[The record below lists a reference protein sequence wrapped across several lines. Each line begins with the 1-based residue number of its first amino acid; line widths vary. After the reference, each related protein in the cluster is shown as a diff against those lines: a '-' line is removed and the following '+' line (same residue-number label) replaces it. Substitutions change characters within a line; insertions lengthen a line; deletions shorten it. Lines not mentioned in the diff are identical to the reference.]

1 MRALWFCVALMPVL
15 AQADIYRWTDAQ
27 GKVHFS
33 ATPPAGAQRVEVR
46 PQVVERDAATRQRE
60 QRTQEYFDARREERT
75 AAAERAGQ
83 RQAALAEECGR
94 LRQQLSQLERGGRFY
109 RQDAGGGPVYL
120 SDAELDAIRREL
132 ASRSPNAAAEL
143 VPERRHRH
151 TGLQI
156 IAKCHYG
163 SSTTYPA
170 PSVAQLPE
178 GVQSHHR

>member
-75 AAAERAGQ
+75 AAAERA
-83 RQAALAEECGR
+83 ASAR
-94 LRQQLSQLERGGRFY
+94 LRWPRN
-109 RQDAGGGPVYL
+109 AGACGNSCP
-120 SDAELDAIRREL
+120 S
-132 ASRSPNAAAEL
+132 SNAAAASIG
-143 VPERRHRH
+143 R
-151 TGLQI
+151 T
-156 IAKCHYG
+156 
-163 SSTTYPA
+163 PA
-170 PSVAQLPE
+170 A
-178 GVQSHHR
+178 GRFI

>member
-46 PQVVERDAATRQRE
+46 PQVVERDAAPRQRE

-83 RQAALAEECGR
+83 RPAARAEECGR
-94 LRQQLSQLERGGRFY
+94 LRQQLSQLARGGRFY

-132 ASRSPNAAAEL
+132 ASRES
-143 VPERRHRH
+143 ERCR
-151 TGLQI
+151 
-156 IAKCHYG
+156 
-163 SSTTYPA
+163 
-170 PSVAQLPE
+170 
-178 GVQSHHR
+178 

>member
-33 ATPPAGAQRVEVR
+33 ATPRHATPRHATPPAGAQRVEVR

-132 ASRSPNAAAEL
+132 ASRES
-143 VPERRHRH
+143 ERCR
-151 TGLQI
+151 
-156 IAKCHYG
+156 
-163 SSTTYPA
+163 
-170 PSVAQLPE
+170 
-178 GVQSHHR
+178 

>member
-1 MRALWFCVALMPVL
+1 
-15 AQADIYRWTDAQ
+15 
-27 GKVHFS
+27 
-33 ATPPAGAQRVEVR
+33 R

-132 ASRSPNAAAEL
+132 ASRES
-143 VPERRHRH
+143 ERCR
-151 TGLQI
+151 
-156 IAKCHYG
+156 
-163 SSTTYPA
+163 
-170 PSVAQLPE
+170 
-178 GVQSHHR
+178 

>member
-1 MRALWFCVALMPVL
+1 AAGRDWTGVQADRRSHGTPVYPVSFALDFTEEVRMRALWFCVALMPVL

-132 ASRSPNAAAEL
+132 ASRES
-143 VPERRHRH
+143 ERCR
-151 TGLQI
+151 
-156 IAKCHYG
+156 
-163 SSTTYPA
+163 
-170 PSVAQLPE
+170 
-178 GVQSHHR
+178 

>member
-83 RQAALAEECGR
+83 RQAALAEECGACGN
-94 LRQQLSQLERGGRFY
+94 SC
-109 RQDAGGGPVYL
+109 P
-120 SDAELDAIRREL
+120 S
-132 ASRSPNAAAEL
+132 SNAAAASIG
-143 VPERRHRH
+143 R
-151 TGLQI
+151 T
-156 IAKCHYG
+156 
-163 SSTTYPA
+163 PA
-170 PSVAQLPE
+170 A
-178 GVQSHHR
+178 GRFT

>member
-46 PQVVERDAATRQRE
+46 PQVV
-60 QRTQEYFDARREERT
+60 ERT

-132 ASRSPNAAAEL
+132 ASRES
-143 VPERRHRH
+143 ERCR
-151 TGLQI
+151 
-156 IAKCHYG
+156 
-163 SSTTYPA
+163 
-170 PSVAQLPE
+170 
-178 GVQSHHR
+178 